1 MKRFI
6 IVEIIVVAA
15 LVIGFFAGRASKSGD
30 SLVAYYTSADTAWE
44 KAQQADTP
52 PVTLED
58 EDQKRVSE
66 VRALYRYVFERY
78 PDSRW
83 ADDAIYQL
91 ASRLGRTDEEAFALF
106 RRLINNYPDS
116 EWTDDSLYTI
126 AIAYYRLAEE
136 IKKTDSVESA
146 DAYYDRASA
155 MFDRLIQSYPGSA
168 LADESRFN
176 RAMCLYGKEK
186 WTAALEALDALR
198 EDFLGRELS
207 HSIVYYTGMIFTE
220 RQAFDEARI
229 EFQNVVDS
237 GHEQLAP
244 LAQFGIGQ
252 TYFAEAKYDEA
263 IEGYQ
268 KVIDNYPDTKM
279 AQDAHFNIGWA
290 YEKLQKYDEAIIQ
303 VEGAIEKY
311 PHNENTSNMQ
321 FYVGQIY
328 YAKKDTDGAINAY
341 RKVSDNPTYDYD
353 TRRQAQYWIGN
364 IYEKADRVDEAI
376 EEYQKLLKDF
386 PEPHR
391 TLRHPS
397 NNINENYIQEL
408 RTGGL

>member
-6 IVEIIVVAA
+6 IVEIVVVAA
-15 LVIGFFAGRASKSGD
+15 LVIGFFIGRASNSANK
-30 SLVAYYTSADTAWE
+30 LEAYYTNADAAWE

-58 EDQKRVSE
+58 ADQKRVSQ
-66 VRALYRYVFERY
+66 VRALYRHVFEAY
-78 PDSRW
+78 PDSLW
-83 ADDAIYQL
+83 ADDAVYQL

-116 EWTDDSLYTI
+116 EWVDDSLYTI
-126 AIAYYRLAEE
+126 AIAYYRLAEN

-155 MFDRLIQSYPGSA
+155 MFDQLIRDYPGSA

-176 RAMCLYGKEK
+176 RAMCLYGKEM
-186 WTAALEALDALR
+186 WTAAFDALNALR
-198 EDFLGRELS
+198 EDFIGTDLFY
-207 HSIVYYTGMIFTE
+207 SIVYYTGMIFTE
-220 RQAFDEARI
+220 RQTYDEARV
-229 EFQNVVDS
+229 EFQNVVS
-237 GHEQLAP
+237 SAHEELAP

-252 TYFAEAKYDEA
+252 TYFAEAKYDDA
-263 IEGYQ
+263 IESYQ
-268 KVIDNYPDTKM
+268 QVIDTYPDSTM
-279 AQDAHFNIGWA
+279 AQEAHFTIGWA
-290 YEKLQKYDEAIIQ
+290 YEKLKKYDEAIIQ

-311 PHNENTSNMQ
+311 PHHANTANMQ

-328 YAKKDTDGAINAY
+328 YAKEDTDGAINAY
-341 RKVSDNPTYDYD
+341 RKVADNATYDYD
-353 TRRQAQYWIGN
+353 TRRQAQYWIGF

-376 EEYQKLLKDF
+376 GEYQKLLNNF

-397 NNINENYIQEL
+397 NNINENYIQKL
-408 RTGGL
+408 RTGEL